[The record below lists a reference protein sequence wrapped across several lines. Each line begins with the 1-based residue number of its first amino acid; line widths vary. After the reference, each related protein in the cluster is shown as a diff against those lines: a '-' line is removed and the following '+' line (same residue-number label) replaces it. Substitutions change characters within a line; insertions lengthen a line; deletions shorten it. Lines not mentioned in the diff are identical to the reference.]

1 MSGFIKTVVRVA
13 MTAAVLGFLAPLA
26 SSQDT
31 FVEGF
36 GGGSNQGGWRWGTG
50 NESIVP
56 LNGNPGAYLQDNT
69 LVSFRPTLSSQ
80 PEPGSVFTGDYRTRK
95 VTALGVDLITLD
107 KGFAVESNRFVT
119 LALMNDNGTPLN
131 QNDDRGA
138 YFVSDQLMPDA
149 GVPIDAPAGWTAF
162 DFQVD
167 SQSSALPA
175 GWQLLTFGA
184 PTLAWPELMANVDY
198 VQFSAGVPGTIFLI
212 DSWKVGADNA
222 RISTATCQPDLG
234 FSGPGTMAIEAC
246 GDVLATGGTSLLSLT
261 GAPVSSPIFFP
272 MGTSNLP
279 TPFKGGTLVPVPF
292 LLIVQVASD
301 ADGAFSIPLA
311 GGQGPLSLVLQA
323 VAPDGSLPG
332 GLALSNALQLDFL
345 P

>member
-1 MSGFIKTVVRVA
+1 MSDFLSSFFRAAMVA
-13 MTAAVLGFLAPLA
+13 LIMGGIASLA
-26 SSQDT
+26 SAQDT
-31 FVEGF
+31 IVEGF
-36 GGGSNQGGWRWGTG
+36 DGGSNQGGWRWGTG
-50 NESIVP
+50 NESIIPV
-56 LNGNPGAYLQDNT
+56 NGNPGAYLQDNT

-80 PEPGSVFTGDYRTRK
+80 PEPASIFTGNYRTRR
-95 VTALGVDLITLD
+95 VTALGVDLVTLD
-107 KGFAVESNRFVT
+107 KSFAVESNRFVT

-149 GVPIDAPAGWTAF
+149 GVPIDAPAGWTSF
-162 DFQVD
+162 DFEVD
-167 SQSSALPA
+167 SQSSALPS
-175 GWQLLTFGA
+175 GWELLSFGA
-184 PTLAWPELMANVDY
+184 PTLTWSELTANVDY

-234 FSGPGTMAIEAC
+234 FGGPGTMVIEAC

-311 GGQGPLSLVLQA
+311 GGEGPLSLVLQA
-323 VAPDGSLPG
+323 VAPDGTLPG
-332 GLALSNALQLDFL
+332 GFALSNALQLDFL